1 MVLLVYYRENLNGLL
16 KMWDHCGFLMP
27 DQKSVSLMAQ
37 FNPSVF
43 NYQITFKD
51 TFSFTNYFKPGI
63 DFGPSHADDLYYMVL
78 YLHNTKYTI
87 SYQLF
92 LV

>member
-1 MVLLVYYRENLNGLL
+1 MVSLIFYRENLNGLL

-37 FNPSVF
+37 FNPNVF

-63 DFGPSHADDLYYMVL
+63 DSGPSHADDLYYMVV
-78 YLHNTKYTI
+78 YLHSINKSI
-87 SYQLF
+87 SNQSF